1 MEHAKKLV
9 LVDPTNIDVR
19 NVKRHYGILDQSI
32 SDVLNRRDIDER
44 TKLQLYQAA
53 VNKFL
58 LNRQTVEN
66 ELKEPVKVSFSE
78 PITSVGQVEQIVS
91 EAVNRITNVHK
102 PAVEDTEEK
111 AEDEKKEEEEEE
123 EKSSGARAL
132 PSTFRKGKR
141 SASRQGRQTKS
152 AKERGRQRSL
162 PRRSSRKPQE
172 KLPSSWTFY

>member
-1 MEHAKKLV
+1 MEHAKKLM
-9 LVDPTNIDVR
+9 LVDPTNLDVR
-19 NVKRHYGILDQSI
+19 NVKRHYGLLDQSI

-66 ELKEPVKVSFSE
+66 ELKEPVKVNLSE

-102 PAVEDTEEK
+102 DTEEK
-111 AEDEKKEEEEEE
+111 TEDKKKEEDKEEE
-123 EKSSGARAL
+123 EKSSVARAF
-132 PSTFRKGKR
+132 PSTFRRRKR
-141 SASRQGRQTKS
+141 SRQTKS
-152 AKERGRQRSL
+152 TKERGRQYL
-162 PRRSSRKPQE
+162 PRRSSRKPPE
-172 KLPSSWTFY
+172 KSYTSWSFY